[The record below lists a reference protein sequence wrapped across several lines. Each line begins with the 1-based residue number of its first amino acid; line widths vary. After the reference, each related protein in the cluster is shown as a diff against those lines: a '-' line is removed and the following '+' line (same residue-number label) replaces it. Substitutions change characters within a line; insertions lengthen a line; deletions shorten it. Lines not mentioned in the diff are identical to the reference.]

1 VNGFAGADESQ
12 DLFVNRKHGERSLRT
27 GRHGVREGRRSRTTT
42 RNQMRETRGGIHSHM
57 SRFPARRT
65 SYKITRSS
73 VCHQCDTPRGDH
85 GDRRASG
92 ADARPHHRRERRS
105 RTTAGGRVGTVHT
118 GSGDGAERTVND
130 GTSRT

>member
-85 GDRRASG
+85 GDIA
-92 ADARPHHRRERRS
+92 
-105 RTTAGGRVGTVHT
+105 
-118 GSGDGAERTVND
+118 
-130 GTSRT
+130 